1 MHVKQQPAHLV
12 TRTAKSALGE
22 AQPPT
27 PAPYLRQMIAIKEL
41 FLHNLAQT
49 TRFPLALEMERAE
62 GCYIYDTTGK
72 AYLDLISGISV
83 SNVGHRHPK
92 VVAAIKQ
99 QVDKYM
105 HLMVYGEYVQAP
117 QVLLAKKIADLL
129 PNPLES
135 VYLVNSGAEAIDGAL
150 KLAKRFTGRPE
161 IISFKNAYHGSS
173 HGPLSVMGSETYK
186 RAYRPLVPGGRLLDY
201 NNFDQLAAIGPKT
214 AAVLVEAV
222 QSESGYLPGENG
234 FLRAIQARCKA
245 AGALL
250 IVDEI
255 QTGFGRTGKLFGFQ
269 HEGVV
274 PDIVCFAKGLGGGMP
289 IGAFVASKKVMD
301 ALVENP
307 ILGHITTFG
316 GHPVSCAAALAT
328 IEVVLEEGHYKQAV
342 AKEQLLRSLLVHPD
356 IHAIQGRGLM
366 LSVNLGSFDRV
377 QRVIAHCLKAGV
389 LTDWFLFNNHALRI
403 TPPLAVT
410 EQELQHAAQVILD
423 AIHHTSSTT

>member
-1 MHVKQQPAHLV
+1 MIGIKQ
-12 TRTAKSALGE
+12 
-22 AQPPT
+22 
-27 PAPYLRQMIAIKEL
+27 L

-49 TRFPLALEMERAE
+49 TRFPLALEMDRAE

-129 PNPLES
+129 PQPLES

-150 KLAKRFTGRPE
+150 KLAKRYTGRPE
-161 IISFKNAYHGSS
+161 IISFNNAYHGST
-173 HGPLSVMGSETYK
+173 HGPLSAMGSETYK

-201 NNFDQLAAIGPKT
+201 NNFEQLEAIGSQT

-222 QSESGYLPGENG
+222 QSESGYIPGAKG
-234 FLRAIQARCKA
+234 FLKAIQARCKA
-245 AGALL
+245 VGALM

-289 IGAFVASKKVMD
+289 IGAFVAAKKVMD
-301 ALVENP
+301 VLVENP

-328 IEVVLEEGHYKQAV
+328 IQVVLEEEHFKQAPV
-342 AKEQLLRSLLVHPD
+342 KEKLLRGLLVHPD
-356 IHAIQGRGLM
+356 IQQVQGMGLM
-366 LSVNLGSFDRV
+366 LSVHLGSFERV
-377 QRVIAHCLKAGV
+377 QNVIAHCLRAGL
-389 LTDWFLFNNHALRI
+389 LTDWFLFNNQSLRI
-403 TPPLAVT
+403 TPPLAIT
-410 EQELQHAAQVILD
+410 QEELTHAAQIILAAID
-423 AIHHTSSTT
+423 ATRPL

>member
-1 MHVKQQPAHLV
+1 MSGVCLLKW
-12 TRTAKSALGE
+12 
-22 AQPPT
+22 
-27 PAPYLRQMIAIKEL
+27 APVCPLANYLRNMISTKEL

-49 TRFPLALEMERAE
+49 TRFPLALEMDRAE
-62 GCYIYDTTGK
+62 GCYIYDTAGK

-117 QVLLAKKIADLL
+117 QVQLAKKIADLL

-150 KLAKRFTGRPE
+150 KLAKRYTGRPE

-186 RAYRPLVPGGRLLDY
+186 RAFRPLVPGNRLLDY
-201 NNFDQLAAIGPKT
+201 NNFEQLIAIGPKT

-222 QSESGYLPGENG
+222 QSESGYLPAAKG
-234 FLRAIQARCKA
+234 FLQEIQARCKA
-245 AGALL
+245 VGALM

-269 HEGVV
+269 SDGVV

-289 IGAFVASKKVMD
+289 IGAFVAAKKVMD

-328 IEVVLEEGHYKQAV
+328 IEVVLDEAHYKHAA
-342 AKEQLLRSLLVHPD
+342 AKEHIFRTHLQHPA
-356 IHAIQGRGLM
+356 ILNIQGKGLM
-366 LSVNLGSFDRV
+366 LSVDLGSFDRV
-377 QRVIAHCLKAGV
+377 QRVIACCLEEGV

-403 TPPLAVT
+403 TPPLAIT
-410 EQELQHAAQVILD
+410 EGAIKQAAAVILQ
-423 AIHHTSSTT
+423 AINQTSAKS